1 MARHNDIRKSLAAAI
16 LLLAFASPITTFSQS
31 SALQSQRQ
39 NGRLA
44 GNVADTYEEVPIRYA
59 FVLVHRSITG
69 NMTVKINERGEFD
82 VSLAPGLYDVFVA
95 ADGFAPV
102 CKKIE
107 IKANA
112 SAVFKPRL
120 EPDSE
125 HLQSAK

>member
-1 MARHNDIRKSLAAAI
+1 MARRCDVRKISAAAV

-31 SALQSQRQ
+31 SALQSHRQ
-39 NGRLA
+39 NGKLA
-44 GNVADTYEEVPIRYA
+44 GNVADTSEAPIRYA
-59 FVLVHRSITG
+59 FVLVHGSITG
-69 NMTVKINERGEFD
+69 NVTVKINERGEFD

-107 IKANA
+107 IKVDA
-112 SAVFKPRL
+112 SAVFKPGL